1 MRLTRLIRA
10 HPDGASVVTL
20 IVLPLLVFGRGLMPG
35 RVLSSADVLFTT
47 YPWRGL
53 APGLRPA
60 NDLLTDPAHL
70 FQPWLI
76 YAVGEVWQG
85 RIPLWNPH
93 VFAGSPFFANPQSAL
108 MFPLSWVALIVPIP
122 SAFAL
127 IAILKVAAIGLATY
141 CFLRMRALH
150 PLAALMGAISFMWSG
165 FVIVWLQWT
174 YAATLIFFPMLFA
187 SVECLRIRPGRRAI
201 ALVALTVALGVW
213 AGYPQGL
220 ALALAAASAWALW
233 RARGAGVP
241 FLLRYAAG
249 VALGLVLAS
258 IQLLPFI
265 EYARLSAVLATRETW
280 MAPMS
285 ASFRSAISL
294 LVPYYYG
301 SPTGGDYWGEWNF
314 NETAISV
321 GLAPWLLL
329 ALALIARRPG
339 AWFFALMAIVSGLRL
354 YGVGPE
360 LANAGPLVI
369 GFRIAPLVVFPLCVL
384 GAMGMDTL
392 LSEPEPERLWP
403 RHRAAIK
410 IAFVALVAV
419 VFVWFI
425 ADYATMRRLGLGTVS
440 PARYL
445 WFLALF
451 ATSAALCLIGASR
464 HGFAWALG
472 LIGVQ
477 FASLAPLAWSYNPVI
492 DARLL
497 YPTPPALVRLQQEV
511 AEAPGR
517 VLMAPNLAMLYGLEG
532 VAAYDGMTPRH
543 LNEAI
548 RSGTSA
554 LNLLGSGYVGEVSI
568 FLSPVR
574 DLLGIRH
581 ILVPPDV
588 VLGGP
593 GLSLRYQGVDGRI
606 YRNETALPRAFM
618 AAEARCLATAE
629 ALKLIRARAVDF
641 RREVLLTDCSDA
653 TPGDRSPS
661 GDVLSPGTA
670 RIERYGADRVT
681 ISAESERGGYLVLTD
696 AWFPGWTANVDGRE
710 TRVERADHAFRAV
723 KLAPGRH
730 EVEFRYAPMSVRLGL
745 ALSALAA
752 IVTGALAWPK
762 AVRWTASPSSA
773 PALRDEHA

>member
-1 MRLTRLIRA
+1 
-10 HPDGASVVTL
+10 
-20 IVLPLLVFGRGLMPG
+20 
-35 RVLSSADVLFTT
+35 
-47 YPWRGL
+47 
-53 APGLRPA
+53 
-60 NDLLTDPAHL
+60 
-70 FQPWLI
+70 
-76 YAVGEVWQG
+76 
-85 RIPLWNPH
+85 
-93 VFAGSPFFANPQSAL
+93 
-108 MFPLSWVALIVPIP
+108 
-122 SAFAL
+122 
-127 IAILKVAAIGLATY
+127 
-141 CFLRMRALH
+141 
-150 PLAALMGAISFMWSG
+150 MWSG

-360 LANAGPLVI
+360 LVNAGPLVI

-511 AEAPGR
+511 AEAPSR

-752 IVTGALAWPK
+752 IVTGALAWPR

>member
-1 MRLTRLIRA
+1 
-10 HPDGASVVTL
+10 
-20 IVLPLLVFGRGLMPG
+20 
-35 RVLSSADVLFTT
+35 
-47 YPWRGL
+47 
-53 APGLRPA
+53 
-60 NDLLTDPAHL
+60 
-70 FQPWLI
+70 
-76 YAVGEVWQG
+76 
-85 RIPLWNPH
+85 
-93 VFAGSPFFANPQSAL
+93 
-108 MFPLSWVALIVPIP
+108 
-122 SAFAL
+122 
-127 IAILKVAAIGLATY
+127 
-141 CFLRMRALH
+141 
-150 PLAALMGAISFMWSG
+150 
-165 FVIVWLQWT
+165 
-174 YAATLIFFPMLFA
+174 
-187 SVECLRIRPGRRAI
+187 
-201 ALVALTVALGVW
+201 
-213 AGYPQGL
+213 
-220 ALALAAASAWALW
+220 
-233 RARGAGVP
+233 
-241 FLLRYAAG
+241 

-294 LVPYYYG
+294 VVPYYYG

-403 RHRAAIK
+403 RQRAVIK
-410 IAFVALVAV
+410 IAFAALVAV

-445 WFLALF
+445 WFLALCT
-451 ATSAALCLIGASR
+451 TSAALCLIGASR
-464 HGFAWALG
+464 RGSAWALA
-472 LIGVQ
+472 LIGIQ
-477 FASLAPLAWSYNPVI
+477 FAGLAPLAWSYNPVI

-497 YPTPPALVRLQQEV
+497 YPAPPALVRLQQEV
-511 AEAPGR
+511 AQAPGR

-532 VAAYDGMTPRH
+532 VAAYDGMTPRQ
-543 LNEAI
+543 LDEAI
-548 RSGTSA
+548 RSETSA
-554 LNLLGSGYVGEVSI
+554 LNLLGSGYVGEVSV

-588 VLGGP
+588 ILGGP

-606 YRNETALPRAFM
+606 YRNEAALARAFM

-629 ALKLIRARAVDF
+629 ALKLIRTRAVDF

-681 ISAESERGGYLVLTD
+681 ISAETDGGGYLVLTD

-730 EVEFRYAPMSVRLGL
+730 EVEFRYAPMSVRLGV

-773 PALRDEHA
+773 PAMRGEHA

>member
-1 MRLTRLIRA
+1 
-10 HPDGASVVTL
+10 V
-20 IVLPLLVFGRGLMPG
+20 
-35 RVLSSADVLFTT
+35 
-47 YPWRGL
+47 
-53 APGLRPA
+53 
-60 NDLLTDPAHL
+60 
-70 FQPWLI
+70 
-76 YAVGEVWQG
+76 
-85 RIPLWNPH
+85 
-93 VFAGSPFFANPQSAL
+93 
-108 MFPLSWVALIVPIP
+108 
-122 SAFAL
+122 
-127 IAILKVAAIGLATY
+127 
-141 CFLRMRALH
+141 
-150 PLAALMGAISFMWSG
+150 
-165 FVIVWLQWT
+165 
-174 YAATLIFFPMLFA
+174 
-187 SVECLRIRPGRRAI
+187 
-201 ALVALTVALGVW
+201 
-213 AGYPQGL
+213 
-220 ALALAAASAWALW
+220 
-233 RARGAGVP
+233 
-241 FLLRYAAG
+241 
-249 VALGLVLAS
+249 
-258 IQLLPFI
+258 
-265 EYARLSAVLATRETW
+265 
-280 MAPMS
+280 
-285 ASFRSAISL
+285 
-294 LVPYYYG
+294 
-301 SPTGGDYWGEWNF
+301 
-314 NETAISV
+314 
-321 GLAPWLLL
+321 
-329 ALALIARRPG
+329 
-339 AWFFALMAIVSGLRL
+339 
-354 YGVGPE
+354 
-360 LANAGPLVI
+360 
-369 GFRIAPLVVFPLCVL
+369 
-384 GAMGMDTL
+384 
-392 LSEPEPERLWP
+392 
-403 RHRAAIK
+403 
-410 IAFVALVAV
+410 
-419 VFVWFI
+419 
-425 ADYATMRRLGLGTVS
+425 
-440 PARYL
+440 
-445 WFLALF
+445 
-451 ATSAALCLIGASR
+451 
-464 HGFAWALG
+464 
-472 LIGVQ
+472 
-477 FASLAPLAWSYNPVI
+477 
-492 DARLL
+492 

-752 IVTGALAWPK
+752 IVTGALAWPR